1 MRPEIA
7 KLLDLKQLPTVEV
20 AADEDGGLSDGR
32 IEQLM
37 DGYAGL
43 RAWSA
48 RNHIVTEIANG

>member
-1 MRPEIA
+1 MVRLEQQLAVEI
-7 KLLDLKQLPTVEV
+7 
-20 AADEDGGLSDGR
+20 AADEDGGLANGR

>member
-1 MRPEIA
+1 MRSEIA
-7 KLLDLKQLPTVEV
+7 TLLHLEQQPAVEIT
-20 AADEDGGLSDGR
+20 ADEDCGLTNGR

>member
-1 MRPEIA
+1 MRLTARQLLHLKQQLAVEIA
-7 KLLDLKQLPTVEV
+7 
-20 AADEDGGLSDGR
+20 ADDDGALTNGR
-32 IEQLM
+32 IVQLM